1 MFRSSEFGAFVPVVI
16 AAFIIFILFVFEL
29 VTGAVSG
36 AGTYEIRSDPRV
48 GAEVV
53 GMVDHLDCADIDHG
67 AAPRVFDNEGV
78 WYRIGGGWV
87 HNDGWCI

>member
-16 AAFIIFILFVFEL
+16 GMFIIFALFVFEL
-29 VTGAVSG
+29 LTGEGAV
-36 AGTYEIRSDPRV
+36 AGVYEIRSEPRA

-53 GMVDHLDCADIDHG
+53 GTVDHLDCADIDHG
-67 AAPRVFDNEGV
+67 AAPRVSDYGAM
-78 WYRIGGGWV
+78 WYRIGDGWV